1 MFSFFYLSLL
11 FGNFILAIK
20 FERLS
25 GWRIIVSIITAFI
38 PTVAVG
44 LHIGQGTIKP
54 LNTMDIAITRRVL
67 ELLSQFLFFYCTI
80 GRSQ

>member
-1 MFSFFYLSLL
+1 MFSFLPFAA

-38 PTVAVG
+38 TTVAVG

-67 ELLSQFLFFYCTI
+67 ELLSQFCSLLH
-80 GRSQ
+80 SWA